1 MEVKGK
7 ETKQVTVEVEPKD
20 AVAALIDHYGFRGVE
35 WSKKGSKDNMV
46 GYSEDVSYHG
56 SPFYEHYGR
65 PVTDFELDMYE
76 TLKHLQELIYRKN
89 NCPAYEFSKN
99 LGYHRLDH
107 EEMKILGLKEW

>member
-1 MEVKGK
+1 
-7 ETKQVTVEVEPKD
+7 
-20 AVAALIDHYGFRGVE
+20 
-35 WSKKGSKDNMV
+35 MV

>member
-46 GYSEDVSYHG
+46 GY
-56 SPFYEHYGR
+56 YGW
-65 PVTDFELDMYE
+65 VF
-76 TLKHLQELIYRKN
+76 
-89 NCPAYEFSKN
+89 
-99 LGYHRLDH
+99 
-107 EEMKILGLKEW
+107 